1 MVLASSSHEVSSY
14 TVSCSSTLQ
23 QASTTRE
30 KLRIKFDF
38 FFLFFYRI
46 RTFPLCVLCVRLQ
59 SRAREVK
66 FNEFLIKNFYPLAYI
81 SSTMTIASPRF
92 VSSTSTVTCSKTIPQ
107 PIITEVYAQMH
118 LRLHCKLFQCHI
130 QEFKRGLSN
139 LILRVQST
147 DYCDQSSIIFNRSN
161 VHC

>member
-1 MVLASSSHEVSSY
+1 MSLVHSSSKPISLLEVRDRFNSKMVLASSSHEVSSY
-14 TVSCSSTLQ
+14 TVSCSNTLQ
-23 QASTTRE
+23 QASTT
-30 KLRIKFDF
+30 
-38 FFLFFYRI
+38 
-46 RTFPLCVLCVRLQ
+46 P
-59 SRAREVK
+59 
-66 FNEFLIKNFYPLAYI
+66 YI